1 MLYTPFTTPH
11 EASLLIASAAKSKRL
26 ELNFSQSSL
35 AERSGVSLGSIKI
48 FEANG
53 KISLQ
58 SLLKIALIL
67 DCMDEF
73 LTLFQKKPMESY
85 VTIDEAL
92 KTKTRK
98 RGRR

>member
-1 MLYTPFTTPH
+1 MIYTPFTTPI

-26 ELNFSQSSL
+26 ELNFSQSTL
-35 AERSGVSLGSIKI
+35 AERSGVSLGSIKV
-48 FEANG
+48 FESSG

-58 SLLKIALIL
+58 SLLKIALVL

-73 LTLFQKKPMESY
+73 LTLFQKKPLESY
-85 VTIDEAL
+85 ASIDEAL
-92 KTKTRK
+92 KTKTRT